1 MLTALPLY
9 HIFAFTA
16 NLMIFYVAGG
26 RNVLVPSPRPL
37 SNLKTVML
45 GEPITWF
52 TGVNTLFAGLM
63 HEPWFK
69 EQTNWSLRG
78 SVAGGMALVPVIG
91 ERWEAMTK
99 TPIYQGYGLTETS
112 PVATLNPFHRP
123 KREAIGVPVPGTDVR
138 FVDGEGRDVPPGEIG
153 ELWVK
158 GPQVM
163 QGYWQ
168 RPDETARVLRDGWLA
183 TGDIAKMDEDGYIQ
197 IVDRKKDMILVSGFN
212 VYPNEVEAVVAA
224 HPGVADTA
232 VVGVPDDECGEIVVA
247 FVTKKDPSLTEDA
260 VRQHCKQ
267 SLTSYKVP
275 RIVVFK
281 DDLPKSNVGKV
292 LRKDLRD
299 EAQQAYL
306 AREGRSREAG
316 YSARNG

>member
-1 MLTALPLY
+1 
-9 HIFAFTA
+9 
-16 NLMIFYVAGG
+16 
-26 RNVLVPSPRPL
+26 
-37 SNLKTVML
+37 
-45 GEPITWF
+45 
-52 TGVNTLFAGLM
+52 
-63 HEPWFK
+63 
-69 EQTNWSLRG
+69 
-78 SVAGGMALVPVIG
+78 VIG

-112 PVATLNPFHRP
+112 PVATLNPFQRP

-138 FVDGEGRDVPPGEIG
+138 FVDAENREVPFGEIG

-212 VYPNEVEAVVAA
+212 VYPNEVEAVIAT

-247 FVTKKDPSLTEDA
+247 FVTKKDQALTEDD
-260 VRQHCKQ
+260 VRQHSKQ
-267 SLTSYKVP
+267 ALTGYKVP
-275 RIVVFK
+275 RMVVFK

-299 EAQQAYL
+299 EANQAYL
-306 AREGRSREAG
+306 ARKAQSGPGTRH
-316 YSARNG
+316 